1 MTKDSNQIAAP
12 KSTST
17 LVFGLLSMFQFI
29 LCCGWATG
37 GLLGIILGMVALDKA
52 ATANEYYEEDP
63 DSYTSKSMTFVKVG
77 KIAAWLAI
85 LSSLFYLL
93 LVLLWMFLPMF
104 NGLAVIKGLFGA

>member
-1 MTKDSNQIAAP
+1 MVCAKTPTNTSYENLKAEALTHLTSSKNQIAAP

-17 LVFGLLSMFQFI
+17 LVFGLFSMFQFI

-77 KIAAWLAI
+77 KIVFI
-85 LSSLFYLL
+85 
-93 LVLLWMFLPMF
+93 
-104 NGLAVIKGLFGA
+104 

>member
-37 GLLGIILGMVALDKA
+37 GLLGIILGQQLGYDKA
-52 ATANEYYEEDP
+52 QVEMEE
-63 DSYTSKSMTFVKVG
+63 
-77 KIAAWLAI
+77 AI
-85 LSSLFYLL
+85 KDKLYRAFKNSQ
-93 LVLLWMFLPMF
+93 
-104 NGLAVIKGLFGA
+104 